1 LVGLISAYIEH
12 FTYLGLFVVL
22 MLCGLGLPI
31 PEDVALLAGG
41 YMVHRGVTRY
51 PITLAVALLGVVA
64 GDNSLFF
71 VGRRFG
77 TGWVRYFG
85 IGRPGRQVQI
95 ERIQK
100 FMQRHGHRAIFYAR
114 FLAGLRALIYLSAG
128 SFGVRPGVFL
138 VYDVLGALIS
148 VPIVVTLGYVFG
160 KQLEMIVRYLGG
172 FERLIVVVLILS
184 ALLYGTRMFVLRKT
198 PPDASRTG

>member
-1 LVGLISAYIEH
+1 MVGLISAYIEH

-22 MLCGLGLPI
+22 LLCGLGMPI

-41 YMVHRGVTRY
+41 YMVHRGITRY
-51 PITLAVALLGVVA
+51 PISLAVSLIGVVA

-71 VGRRFG
+71 LGRRFG

-128 SFGVRPGVFL
+128 SFGVRPAVFL
-138 VYDVLGALIS
+138 VYDLLGAVIS
-148 VPIVVTLGYVFG
+148 VPIVVTLGYLFG
-160 KQLEMIVRYLGG
+160 GQIEAVLEYIGGVEKLVWLVVALSLGVIAMRMLM
-172 FERLIVVVLILS
+172 F
-184 ALLYGTRMFVLRKT
+184 TREHGET
-198 PPDASRTG
+198 PT